1 MGLVARTTTSPHRPP
16 NLVLHLSALT
26 EAVHSRLPLC
36 DRMPSFRR
44 YCVVDSM
51 NRTLATPFLTL
62 VLLLVAIP
70 SWPSAQSIT
79 LADGAGRP
87 QNATLTTLTELVTEL
102 ERANPELGSGRRE
115 IDMRVARIAPA
126 GALPDPT
133 LSAGFMT
140 GLAHAPFFLAPDA
153 DDSFR
158 MIGVSQEFLYPGK
171 RSLKTNI
178 ATIEADAERWNVEST
193 RRRLAADLKSAYFEY
208 VFVDRSLAVLARNK
222 DRLDQ
227 FRQIAEARFSVGK
240 AIQQDVIKAQLEV
253 SLLIERQALLDQQRT
268 ALGATI
274 NGLLYRRPDAPL
286 NVALDYEPAPLPGTV
301 EELRR
306 LVQQNNPMLKRDEK
320 AIDRGQQML
329 ALAKRDLLPDFAV
342 NVTTQQMAGGM
353 PWMYGVDIMVKVP
366 LYWQRKQ
373 RPLIAEAAASLES
386 GKQMRDNTL
395 AQALAQVTA
404 IYAMASTSNRL
415 SILYG
420 DSVLP
425 QARLALE
432 SSLASYQVGNADF
445 LTVLTNFVTVLNYE
459 ITYEEQNA
467 RYHAALARLEPLV
480 GADLIR

>member
-1 MGLVARTTTSPHRPP
+1 
-16 NLVLHLSALT
+16 
-26 EAVHSRLPLC
+26 
-36 DRMPSFRR
+36 
-44 YCVVDSM
+44 M
-51 NRTLATPFLTL
+51 NRTLLTPFLTL
-62 VLLLVAIP
+62 VLCLVGLP
-70 SWPSAQSIT
+70 SWLSAQSIT
-79 LADGAGRP
+79 LADS
-87 QNATLTTLTELVTEL
+87 ATLAQSTTRATLKDLVTEL

-126 GALPDPT
+126 GALADPT

-153 DDSFR
+153 DNSFR
-158 MIGVSQEFLYPGK
+158 MFGVSQEFPYPGK

-178 ATIEADAERWNVEST
+178 ATTEADAERWNFEST
-193 RRRLAADLKSAYFEY
+193 RRRLVSDLKGAYFEY
-208 VFVDRSLAVLARNK
+208 VSVTRSLAVLARNK

-253 SLLIERQALLDQQRT
+253 SLLIERQAMLEQQQTSLR
-268 ALGATI
+268 AAI
-274 NGLLYRRPDAPL
+274 NGLLYRQPEASLD
-286 NVALDYEPAPLPGTV
+286 VTLDYERTPLLRTV
-301 EELRR
+301 EELHALAQR
-306 LVQQNNPMLKRDEK
+306 NNPMLKRDERV
-320 AIDRGQQML
+320 IDRGQQAL
-329 ALAKRDLLPDFAV
+329 ALAKRDVLPDFAV

-353 PWMYGVDIMVKVP
+353 PWMYGVDVMVKVP

-373 RPLIAEAAASLES
+373 RPMIAEAAASLES
-386 GKQMRDNTL
+386 GKKLRENTL
-395 AQALAQVTA
+395 SQTLAQVTA
-404 IYAMASTSNRL
+404 TYAMATTSNRL
-415 SILYG
+415 STLYG

-467 RYHAALARLEPLV
+467 RYHEALARLEPLV

>member
-1 MGLVARTTTSPHRPP
+1 
-16 NLVLHLSALT
+16 
-26 EAVHSRLPLC
+26 
-36 DRMPSFRR
+36 
-44 YCVVDSM
+44 
-51 NRTLATPFLTL
+51 
-62 VLLLVAIP
+62 
-70 SWPSAQSIT
+70 
-79 LADGAGRP
+79 
-87 QNATLTTLTELVTEL
+87 
-102 ERANPELGSGRRE
+102 
-115 IDMRVARIAPA
+115 
-126 GALPDPT
+126 
-133 LSAGFMT
+133 MT
-140 GLAHAPFFLAPDA
+140 GLAHAPFSLAPDA

-480 GADLIR
+480 GVDLIR

>member
-1 MGLVARTTTSPHRPP
+1 
-16 NLVLHLSALT
+16 
-26 EAVHSRLPLC
+26 
-36 DRMPSFRR
+36 
-44 YCVVDSM
+44 M
-51 NRTLATPFLTL
+51 NRTLLTPFLTL
-62 VLLLVAIP
+62 VLGLIGVP
-70 SWPSAQSIT
+70 SWLSAQSIS
-79 LADGAGRP
+79 LADAATRAP
-87 QNATLTTLTELVTEL
+87 STTLTTLKDLVAEL

-115 IDMRVARIAPA
+115 IDMRVARIGPA

-133 LSAGFMT
+133 LRAGFMT
-140 GLAHAPFFLAPDA
+140 GLAHAPFLLNADA
-153 DDSFR
+153 DNSFR
-158 MIGVSQEFLYPGK
+158 MFGVSQEFPYPGK
-171 RSLKTNI
+171 RLLKTNI
-178 ATIEADAERWNVEST
+178 ASTEARAERWNFEST
-193 RRRLAADLKSAYFEY
+193 RRRLVAELKSAYFEY

-253 SLLIERQALLDQQRT
+253 SLLIERQAMLEQQRT
-268 ALGATI
+268 ALGAAI
-274 NGLLYRRPDAPL
+274 NALLYRRPDAPL
-286 NVALDYEPAPLPGTV
+286 NVALDYERAPLPGTV
-301 EELRR
+301 EALHG
-306 LVQQNNPMLKRDEK
+306 LVQQNNPMLQRDEK

-329 ALAKRDLLPDFAV
+329 ALAQREVLPDFAV

-353 PWMYGVDIMVKVP
+353 PWMYGVEVMVKVP

-373 RPLIAEAAASLES
+373 RPLIADAAASLES
-386 GKQMRDNTL
+386 GKQTRDNTL

-404 IYAMASTSNRL
+404 IYAMASTSSRL
-415 SILYG
+415 STLYG

-467 RYHAALARLEPLV
+467 RYHEALARLEPLV
-480 GADLIR
+480 GVDLIR

>member
-1 MGLVARTTTSPHRPP
+1 MNRTLLIPCLTLVLGPLGAPSRLSAQTIILADGTNRARTTT
-16 NLVLHLSALT
+16 
-26 EAVHSRLPLC
+26 
-36 DRMPSFRR
+36 
-44 YCVVDSM
+44 
-51 NRTLATPFLTL
+51 LATLK
-62 VLLLVAIP
+62 
-70 SWPSAQSIT
+70 
-79 LADGAGRP
+79 D
-87 QNATLTTLTELVTEL
+87 LVTEL

-140 GLAHAPFFLAPDA
+140 GPARAPFFLAPDA

-158 MIGVSQEFLYPGK
+158 MFAVSQEFPYPGK
-171 RSLKTNI
+171 RSLKTSI
-178 ATIEADAERWNVEST
+178 ATTEADAERWNFEST
-193 RRRLAADLKSAYFEY
+193 RRRLVSELKSAYFEY
-208 VFVDRSLAVLARNK
+208 VYVDRSLAVLARHK
-222 DRLDQ
+222 ERLDQ

-240 AIQQDVIKAQLEV
+240 AIQQDVLKAQLEV
-253 SLLIERQALLDQQRT
+253 SLLIERQATLEQQRT
-268 ALGATI
+268 AFGAAI

-286 NVALDYEPAPLPGTV
+286 DMVLDYERAPLSRSV
-301 EELRR
+301 EELRD
-306 LVQQNNPMLKRDEK
+306 LVQQNNPTLKRDERV
-320 AIDRGQQML
+320 IDRGQQAL
-329 ALAKRDLLPDFAV
+329 ALAKREVLPDFAV

-353 PWMYGVDIMVKVP
+353 PWMYGVDVMVKVP

-386 GKQMRDNTL
+386 GKQMRENTL
-395 AQALAQVTA
+395 SQTLAQVTA

-415 SILYG
+415 STLYG

-467 RYHAALARLEPLV
+467 RYHEALARLEPLV
-480 GADLIR
+480 GLDLIR